1 MSKIFLY
8 GLANADQQYRVV
20 RYNYVDTSEETV
32 HIIRELRYRAS
43 VLRMYHPVVNEVYAV
58 DDHVKLFRAYQST
71 VRKNTIA
78 ENIAFRDLLQ
88 KNGILID

>member
-8 GLANADQQYRVV
+8 GLANANQQYRVV

-32 HIIRELRYRAS
+32 RVIRELRYRAS
-43 VLRMYHPVVNEVYAV
+43 VLRMYHPEVEEVYAV
-58 DDHVKLFRAYQST
+58 DDHVKLFQAYRST

-78 ENIAFRDLLQ
+78 ENVAFRDLLQ